1 MSETMSVSADTCS
14 VSKSVSDADPTA
26 SLQKEFVWVF
36 KPVSDA
42 DASDRC
48 PESVSDADAGAVPSL
63 QEEIGSVSESES
75 VSVLVSEA
83 DASAQCLSLCQRPM
97 LVLGLCTE
105 SMCSMLRLVLGV

>member
-1 MSETMSVSADTCS
+1 MPGADKRGPKRVINRPSRPESDREFQTHLRVFDSIQYVSIYLRASPTVPVSA
-14 VSKSVSDADPTA
+14 
-26 SLQKEFVWVF
+26 
-36 KPVSDA
+36 
-42 DASDRC
+42 
-48 PESVSDADAGAVPSL
+48 
-63 QEEIGSVSESES
+63 SESES